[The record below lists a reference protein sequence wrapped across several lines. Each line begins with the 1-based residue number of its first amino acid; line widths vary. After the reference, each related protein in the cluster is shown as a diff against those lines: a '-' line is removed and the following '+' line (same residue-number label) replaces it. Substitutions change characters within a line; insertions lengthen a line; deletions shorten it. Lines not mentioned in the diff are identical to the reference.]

1 MSIFRS
7 SRSVVPS
14 LIALVITLALLFSL
28 PWLGSA
34 PHAAGAQTTP
44 EALGA
49 SLYSTQCVSCHGVN
63 ASGVEGLGPSLLVEG
78 PAAVDFVLRT
88 GRMPLAN
95 ANEQATRKPTRYS
108 EAEILALVD
117 YVGSLGSGPDIPMVD
132 SASGNVAMG
141 GTLFR
146 LNCAA
151 CHVATGSGSVI
162 GSDRRAPSLVAST
175 PTEIGE
181 AIVVGPG
188 AMPVFANITPQQ
200 INDIAAYVEVL
211 NADGTTTASGLGG
224 VGPVAEGLAAWMLGL
239 IPLIA
244 LTRWIGSGR
253 TDSATEADLK

>member
-1 MSIFRS
+1 M
-7 SRSVVPS
+7 VPS
-14 LIALVITLALLFSL
+14 LLALATTLALLFSL

-34 PHAAGAQTTP
+34 PRAVEAQTTP
-44 EALGA
+44 EGLGA
-49 SLYSTQCVSCHGVN
+49 NLYSTQCVSCHGVN
-63 ASGVEGLGPSLLVEG
+63 ANGVEDLGPSLLEEG

-117 YVGSLGSGPDIPMVD
+117 YVGGLGSGPDIPMVD
-132 SASGNVAMG
+132 SAMGDVAVG

-162 GSDRRAPSLVAST
+162 GSDRRAPSLADSN
-175 PTEIGE
+175 PTEVGE
-181 AIVVGPG
+181 AIVAGPG
-188 AMPVFANITPQQ
+188 AMPVFANLTLKQ

-211 NADGTTTASGLGG
+211 NAEGTTTASGLGG

-253 TDSATEADLK
+253 TDPTTDADLK